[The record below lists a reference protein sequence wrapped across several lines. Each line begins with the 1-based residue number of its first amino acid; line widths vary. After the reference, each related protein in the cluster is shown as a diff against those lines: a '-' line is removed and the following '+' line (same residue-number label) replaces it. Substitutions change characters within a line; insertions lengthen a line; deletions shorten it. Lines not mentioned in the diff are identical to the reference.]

1 MAFVLRTYNFA
12 TIRDIFLGKRKK
24 KIKVHFSF
32 KMQLEDKLRFLIFY
46 FIILKLRKSV
56 LFLSTEYNKIN
67 YHSLK
72 RFLFFYIYYFFLK
85 EDFLALKNYLSL
97 SIKTIF
103 NVKNIV
109 CNFLVISNYNVNAD
123 FLSRYIACKLRLKYT
138 VKEVMN
144 PLLREL
150 KRIEGSCL
158 INENLHIRQV
168 LKSIKYF
175 DRRAMYAGFVRRI
188 ISFFNSYYLNQNF
201 LYYEKV
207 KI

>member
-12 TIRDIFLGKRKK
+12 TIRDIFLGKRKRK
-24 KIKVHFSF
+24 VKVHFSF

-85 EDFLALKNYLSL
+85 EDFLILKNHLSL
-97 SIKTIF
+97 SIKAIF
-103 NVKNIV
+103 NVKNII

-175 DRRAMYAGFVRRI
+175 ERRAMYAGFARRI
-188 ISFFNSYYLNQNF
+188 ISFFNSYYVNQNF

-207 KI
+207 KV